1 MTLYIKVGSITN
13 AQRSQRSLRQKGY
26 KSIIKKLENP
36 SPQDGCGYMV
46 VVNTY
51 TEEPISILIKEG
63 IQIRGV
69 ERKRFILITVPL
81 PILSRK

>member
-51 TEEPISILIKEG
+51 TECRIELCEKARKNDNKNG
-63 IQIRGV
+63 I
-69 ERKRFILITVPL
+69 
-81 PILSRK
+81 

>member
-13 AQRSQRSLRQKGY
+13 AQRSQRTLRQKGY

-51 TEEPISILIKEG
+51 TEEPISI
-63 IQIRGV
+63 
-69 ERKRFILITVPL
+69 FILLTFLKCIR
-81 PILSRK
+81 ISFSMQREA